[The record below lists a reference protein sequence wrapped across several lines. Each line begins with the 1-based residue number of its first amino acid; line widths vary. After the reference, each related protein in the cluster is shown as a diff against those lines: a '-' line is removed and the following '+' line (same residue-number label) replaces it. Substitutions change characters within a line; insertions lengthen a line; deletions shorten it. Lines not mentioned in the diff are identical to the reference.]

1 MNLEQITFRVNIEV
15 NIEEK
20 HSSIFVHIIPTGLG
34 EFTVKLCDIEMSPDE
49 FEGFVG
55 QLNEINDNMI
65 HIKEL
70 AERIENA

>member
-1 MNLEQITFRVNIEV
+1 MTLEQITFRVS
-15 NIEEK
+15 IEEK
-20 HSSIFVHIIPTGLG
+20 HSSVFVHIIRTSLG

-65 HIKEL
+65 HIKVL
-70 AERIENA
+70 AERIECA